1 MNRNEFWKEWWAM
14 NEMCDLLWAS
24 HSKRTFDFVF
34 WNSIHPSLLIKQTVW
49 LQIKIM
55 SSSNIMNGYVKNYM
69 KKVDL
74 DHVQQ
79 TNRDNNVHQHIK
91 ENSMKGRY
99 ISKMELMPLLLGET
113 AMIPEK
119 MHHNRSLSRAEL
131 YIILS
136 RVGRIP

>member
-1 MNRNEFWKEWWAM
+1 
-14 NEMCDLLWAS
+14 
-24 HSKRTFDFVF
+24 
-34 WNSIHPSLLIKQTVW
+34 
-49 LQIKIM
+49 
-55 SSSNIMNGYVKNYM
+55 MNGYVQNYM

-74 DHVQQ
+74 EHVQQ

-99 ISKMELMPLLLGET
+99 ISKMELMHLLLGET

-136 RVGRIP
+136 RVGRIPSRAELNVRITRLDNRRG

>member
-1 MNRNEFWKEWWAM
+1 
-14 NEMCDLLWAS
+14 
-24 HSKRTFDFVF
+24 
-34 WNSIHPSLLIKQTVW
+34 
-49 LQIKIM
+49 
-55 SSSNIMNGYVKNYM
+55 MNGYVKNYM

-74 DHVQQ
+74 EHVQQ

-91 ENSMKGRY
+91 ENSMKGRC

-113 AMIPEK
+113 AMIPGK

-136 RVGRIP
+136 RVGRIPSRAELNVRITRLDNRRV